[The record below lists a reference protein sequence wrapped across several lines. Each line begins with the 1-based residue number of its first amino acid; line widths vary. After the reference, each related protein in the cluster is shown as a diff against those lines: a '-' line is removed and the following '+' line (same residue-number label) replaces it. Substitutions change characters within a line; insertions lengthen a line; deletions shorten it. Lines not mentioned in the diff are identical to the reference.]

1 MRKHIEA
8 DQNRRNHEMEL
19 DSSLETSG
27 TLSPDK
33 DREGKV
39 GSSSSP
45 LRSAEKVNVDATR
58 SMVAIRENEDDE
70 ELEYHDSYD
79 DAYDLAEAPTWAVME
94 DD

>member
-1 MRKHIEA
+1 MLVRKHIEA

-58 SMVAIRENEDDE
+58 SMVAIRETRTTRNSNTTTMTTPTTSQSARMG
-70 ELEYHDSYD
+70 HDGG
-79 DAYDLAEAPTWAVME
+79 
-94 DD
+94 